1 MAPIPGYFPGMG
13 PIRGFNAPE
22 PEAPPEVVH
31 GSSANPA
38 HGQWGEA
45 AQPYS
50 WQSQLTNYSGHTG
63 PYGLEN
69 GLLGDENA
77 MQGEPAGQLGH
88 DPYGDL
94 TPYRGHAAPMTRTL
108 SGPLPSQYDAV
119 NQQLVQAAEIR
130 STDLGASRKF
140 TLTEVGDAQQDHWQ
154 GIWDVSTEPTKYPQP
169 GSDPAHG
176 ASMFGF
182 GTNDRPVNA
191 NRKVN
196 LFGFGNGHHHRRFA
210 IGSIPG
216 NYMWMKPGGRAMI
229 KTLAG
234 PARPAVGANSPFEGD
249 DLGASFGIQG
259 AVLVDVPSEYQ
270 PPPSPQVAAPVNYDE
285 PAPSV
290 PLW

>member
-13 PIRGFNAPE
+13 PIRGFNAPK

-31 GSSANPA
+31 GSPANPA
-38 HGQWGEA
+38 HGEWGEA

-50 WQSQLTNYSGHTG
+50 WQSQLTNYTGHTG
-63 PYGLEN
+63 PYGIEN
-69 GLLGDENA
+69 ELLGDEDA
-77 MQGEPAGQLGH
+77 LDGMPAGQLGH

-94 TPYRGHAAPMTRTL
+94 TPYRGHAAPMTVTL
-108 SGPLPSQYDAV
+108 SGALPSQYDAV

-140 TLTEVGDAQQDHWQ
+140 TLTEVGDAQQDHWSE
-154 GIWDVSTEPTKYPQP
+154 IWDVSDEPGKYGAGEPH
-169 GSDPAHG
+169 GSGMAL
-176 ASMFGF
+176 FGF
-182 GTNDRPVNA
+182 ANNDRPVNPF
-191 NRKVN
+191 RKIN
-196 LFGFGNGHHHRRFA
+196 GYMFNMGHHHRRFA

-216 NYMWMKPGGRAMI
+216 NYMWMRPGSRPMI

-234 PARPAVGANSPFEGD
+234 PARPAIGPDSPFEGD

-259 AVLVDVPSEYQ
+259 AVLVEVPSEYQ

-285 PAPSV
+285 PSPSV